1 MLLWAKTGIYR
12 NLVNIQLSHKVKNP
26 VERVLIPREGVSIC
40 IPWSWGSVVI
50 PDHVRT
56 SYT

>member
-26 VERVLIPREGVSIC
+26 VERVLIPREGVDLHLVELGLC
-40 IPWSWGSVVI
+40 GN
-50 PDHVRT
+50 T
-56 SYT
+56 